1 MCKYRF
7 DQNRQQ
13 NIILKLLFSLINLG
27 KIFHYA
33 ENISLQEFWKLGHSG
48 FCSADQTVTK
58 AEVPEEP
65 FPSLWKKT
73 QEPGS
78 HFGLIFGVPAHYM
91 LLGDFN
97 WKYVMY

>member
-48 FCSADQTVTK
+48 FCSADRTVTK

-65 FPSLWKKT
+65 FPSLEENSRAWF
-73 QEPGS
+73 S
-78 HFGLIFGVPAHYM
+78 LWAHFW
-91 LLGDFN
+91 DFN